1 MDDYYEMEAEQRNNS
16 RRLKQMGRKRPGRIC
31 LFLMREGVLSQAG

>member
-16 RRLKQMGRKRPGRIC
+16 RRLKQMGRIC